1 MVTYS
6 RTENRTFESVFLV
19 VDIECVPILGL
30 EPCKNLK
37 LINLFRT
44 YRIIKNWFWAEF
56 LDSCEEKG
64 TLSYTHLIKITENFT
79 PAPTPVQRVPHVL
92 KPKIEKELKL
102 WHTSL

>member
-37 LINLFRT
+37 LINLFKT
-44 YRIIKNWFWAEF
+44 NRIIKN
-56 LDSCEEKG
+56 
-64 TLSYTHLIKITENFT
+64 
-79 PAPTPVQRVPHVL
+79 
-92 KPKIEKELKL
+92 
-102 WHTSL
+102 